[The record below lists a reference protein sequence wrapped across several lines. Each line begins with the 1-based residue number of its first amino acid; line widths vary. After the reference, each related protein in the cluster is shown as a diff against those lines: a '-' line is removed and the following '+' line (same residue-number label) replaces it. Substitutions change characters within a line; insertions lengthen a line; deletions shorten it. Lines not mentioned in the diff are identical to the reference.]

1 MHNYRFIF
9 LRERLADAS
18 DFIRIDAFRH
28 FYFGVPEGWKGM
40 DVRVKDEEVV

>member
-18 DFIRIDAFRH
+18 DFIRINTFRH
-28 FYFGVPEGWKGM
+28 FYFGAPEGLMGM
-40 DVRVKDEEVV
+40 SVMGKDEEVV